1 MTLQWQAGK
10 VPSMPGV
17 HSIVVSCEIG
27 PDDGSLR
34 GEAQNEFGES
44 RAFAGWTEFASVLM
58 LLASDHRAPDPT
70 NQPEGPHHEQI
81 S

>member
-1 MTLQWQAGK
+1 MTSRQMDGILPFM
-10 VPSMPGV
+10 PSV
-17 HSIVVSCEIG
+17 HSISVRCEVG

-44 RAFAGWTEFASVLM
+44 RSFAGWTEFASVLM
-58 LLASDHRAPDPT
+58 QLTVDRRIPRSNNH
-70 NQPEGPHHEQI
+70 PEGNHREQV